1 MSGRGYATP
10 DDLVPIPGVLHFAR
24 DLTWREAIEPI
35 TKDRPFVGTF
45 AADGTKRVSPDPW
58 DAVPPEAGD
67 RVVGVGPGR
76 TFGRLLRAFAPED
89 EVGLIPAAVGGTPIS
104 AWLPGGVDPHDA
116 ANHPYDD
123 AVARARAAQKDGEI
137 VAVLWHQGEGDA
149 SLKTPHYDS
158 LLRQVIENFRRDLGL
173 SETVPFIMGTLATF
187 YGDKYPEIVAGAD
200 AVEAA
205 FEKVVATTP
214 YVGLVS
220 AFDLPDRG
228 DQLHFSAEAQHM
240 LGERY
245 FRMWKSMTAVSP
257 AKLAMQA
264 EKYRDA
270 PRFRTPILLDP
281 GEFLVTSP
289 FGMRPHPVTGDHETF
304 HAGIDGALWNGRM
317 LLETGICAW
326 RDGVVIEAADTDGPA
341 GTCVAIDHGNGLVS
355 RYFHLERG
363 SLRVAAGDAV
373 REGVVLGW
381 MGKTGRATGEHLHFQ
396 LERDGF
402 PIDPLPLLSR
412 PSASATDTPT
422 NRLTDTPTNRQTV
435 KPSNRQ
441 TVKPHGEVPSP

>member
-1 MSGRGYATP
+1 MKKLVLLAGQSNMSGRDRVPPA
-10 DDLVPIPGVLHFAR
+10 DLLPIPNVTALGKDGV
-24 DLTWREAIEPI
+24 WREAIEPI

-45 AADGTKRVSPDPW
+45 AADGSRVPSPDPW
-58 DAVPPEAGD
+58 DNLLPAADGYS
-67 RVVGVGPGR
+67 RGVGPGR
-76 TFGRLLRAFAPED
+76 TFARLLHEEHPDWEI
-89 EVGLIPAAVGGTPIS
+89 GLLPASLGGTPIA
-104 AWLPGGVDPHDA
+104 AWLPGGIDPHDPA
-116 ANHPYDD
+116 CHPYDE
-123 AVARARAAQKDGEI
+123 ALALARKAQADGGEI
-137 VAVLWHQGEGDA
+137 VAILWHQGEGDA
-149 SLKTPHYDS
+149 ARGTPDYES

-173 SETVPFIMGTLATF
+173 AETVPFVMGTLASF
-187 YGDKYPEIVAGAD
+187 YGGKHPETAAGA
-200 AVEAA
+200 AAIETA
-205 FEKVVATTP
+205 FENVVATTP

-228 DQLHFSAEAQHM
+228 DQLHFSAEAQHI

-257 AKLAMQA
+257 AKLAAQA

-326 RDGVVIEAADTDGPA
+326 RDGIVIEAVDTDGPA
-341 GTCVAIDHGNGLVS
+341 GTCVAIDHGDGLVS
-355 RYFHLERG
+355 RYFHLEHG
-363 SLRVAAGDAV
+363 SLRVAAGNTV
-373 REGVVLGW
+373 RKGAVLGW
-381 MGKTGRATGEHLHFQ
+381 MGKTGRSTGEHLHFQ
-396 LERDGF
+396 LERDGE
-402 PIDPLPLLSR
+402 PIDPLPILVKS
-412 PSASATDTPT
+412 TVDE
-422 NRLTDTPTNRQTV
+422 TV

-441 TVKPHGEVPSP
+441 TVNLNGEAPSP

>member
-1 MSGRGYATP
+1 MRLVLLVGQSNMAGRGYATP
-10 DDLVPIPGVLHFAR
+10 DDLVPLPGVRHFAR

-35 TKDRPFVGTF
+35 NKDRPFVGTF

-67 RVVGVGPGR
+67 QVVGVGPGR
-76 TFGRLLRAFAPED
+76 TFGRLLHDFAPDE

-104 AWLPGGVDPHDA
+104 AWLPRGVDPYDPTC
-116 ANHPYDD
+116 HPYDD

-137 VAVLWHQGEGDA
+137 VAILWHQGEGDA
-149 SLKTPHYDS
+149 SLQTPDYDS
-158 LLRQVIENFRRDLGL
+158 LLRQVIGNFRRDLGL
-173 SETVPFIMGTLATF
+173 ADTVPFIMGTLATF
-187 YGDKYPEIVAGAD
+187 YGDKYPKIVAGAD

-205 FEKVVATTP
+205 FENVVATTP

-228 DQLHFSAEAQHM
+228 DQLHFSAEGQHI

-245 FRMWKSMTAVSP
+245 FRMWKSMTSVTP
-257 AKLAMQA
+257 AKLAAQA
-264 EKYRDA
+264 EKYRNA

-281 GEFLVTSP
+281 GEFLVTSE
-289 FGMRPHPVTGDHETF
+289 FGERTHPVTGETAF

-326 RDGVVIEAADTDGPA
+326 RDGTVIEAAETNGPA
-341 GTCVAIDHGNGLVS
+341 GTCVAIDHGDGLVS
-355 RYFHLERG
+355 RYYHLERG
-363 SLRVAAGDAV
+363 SLRVSGGDAV
-373 REGVVLGW
+373 REGTILGW

-396 LERDGF
+396 LERDGE
-402 PIDPLPLLSR
+402 PIDPMSLLAAPEAR
-412 PSASATDTPT
+412 E
-422 NRLTDTPTNRQTV
+422 Q
-435 KPSNRQ
+435 
-441 TVKPHGEVPSP
+441 